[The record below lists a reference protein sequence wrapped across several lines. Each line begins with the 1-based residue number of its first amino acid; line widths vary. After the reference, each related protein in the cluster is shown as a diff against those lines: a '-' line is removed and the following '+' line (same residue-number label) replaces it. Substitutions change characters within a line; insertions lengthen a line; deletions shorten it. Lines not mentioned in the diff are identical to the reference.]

1 MAVVLDRV
9 QRDVLYRFV
18 VGDLPDVSDIA
29 RELNHG
35 HAAEARRLRRRLDED
50 MRLLDLLGWDERG
63 GRESYEIAL
72 PAQEVEAIFS
82 RLRARIM
89 SDIGEAM
96 SALLGHPVSE
106 ALAAAGICTSVVRSL
121 QSTEGETRAA
131 CHLREVPRRPEC
143 G

>member
-29 RELNHG
+29 RELNYG
-35 HAAEARRLRRRLDED
+35 HATEARRLRRRLDED
-50 MRLLDLLGWDERG
+50 MRLLDLLGWGERG
-63 GRESYEIAL
+63 GPESYEIAL
-72 PAQEVEAIFS
+72 PAEEAKAIFS

-89 SDIGEAM
+89 SDIHEAM
-96 SALLGHPVSE
+96 STLLGNPVSE
-106 ALAAAGICTSVVRSL
+106 ALAAAGICASVVP
-121 QSTEGETRAA
+121 STEGETRTA
-131 CHLREVPRRPEC
+131 CHLHAVPRRPEC